1 MPYFVEYIDG
11 RIEKLEGE
19 LNPESLGLDVQAGYT
34 VAQVYTKQSVFKAE
48 NLVPKIVRRIKL
60 PSGEMKLKEDLT
72 PEELSW
78 YLNKRKT
85 QLAKNRA
92 KGAATA

>member
-11 RIEKLEGE
+11 RIEKCEGE
-19 LNPESLGLDVQAGYT
+19 LNPETLGADVAAGYT
-34 VAQVYTKQSVFKAE
+34 VAQVYTKQSVFKAQ

-72 PEELSW
+72 ADELKW
-78 YLNKRKT
+78 YLDKRKA

-92 KGAATA
+92 PKA